1 MNGREERTQDGL
13 TGSSEARKIQ
23 NAPQYTAEEN
33 NAEMVAPQREVPAR
47 DVTTEKNEKP
57 VLPYAGFWMRFWAYL
72 ADIIIVGSINR
83 IIVHPVFK
91 ALDDSSSDQGW
102 FSPEAISTAIIF
114 YLYFTLMTKYFKQTL
129 GKMIF
134 GLKVVSL
141 KEEKLTW
148 GTILF
153 REFIGRFI
161 SKTTVIG
168 YLIVGLIPKKQG
180 LHDIFADTTVIL
192 DKR

>member
-1 MNGREERTQDGL
+1 MTERNEYAQDEL
-13 TGSSEARKIQ
+13 LESSDTAKKNSTVR
-23 NAPQYTAEEN
+23 YHAEEN
-33 NAEMVAPQREVPAR
+33 KLPAIDDTGENVAPSIKGKEQ
-47 DVTTEKNEKP
+47 

-72 ADIIIVGSINR
+72 TDIIIVGSINR
-83 IIVHPVFK
+83 IIVKPIFK
-91 ALDDSSSDQGW
+91 ALDLSSDPGW
-102 FSPEAISTAIIF
+102 FSPEAICTSIIF
-114 YLYFTLMTKYFKQTL
+114 YLYFILMTKFLKKTL

-141 KEEKLTW
+141 KEERLTW
-148 GTILF
+148 GTIVF

-161 SKTTVIG
+161 SKTTIVG
-168 YLIVGLIPKKQG
+168 YIIVGLLPKKQG

>member
-1 MNGREERTQDGL
+1 MNERNEPIQDGL
-13 TGSSEARKIQ
+13 KNTNQASANQDHSI
-23 NAPQYTAEEN
+23 PQEN
-33 NAEMVAPQREVPAR
+33 DAEMVAARSEGPSWEVAPGM
-47 DVTTEKNEKP
+47 NERP
-57 VLPYAGFWMRFWAYL
+57 LLPYAGFWMRFWAYL

-83 IIVHPVFK
+83 IIIYPLFK
-91 ALDDSSSDQGW
+91 ALDSSSDQGW
-102 FSPEAISTAIIF
+102 FSPEAIFTAIIF
-114 YLYFTLMTKYFKQTL
+114 FLYFTLMTKYFKQTL

-168 YLIVGLIPKKQG
+168 YLIVGIIPKKQG